1 MGCSDAAY
9 IIMLN
14 IGFLICGCPQSTEP
28 YIHPMMLFEYS
39 PEIQQV
45 KKTKQ
50 LAMIGHLR
58 EKGGIWGLSEEI
70 AGRGRERRKKTEVE
84 EVAMGRDEI

>member
-1 MGCSDAAY
+1 
-9 IIMLN
+9 MLN
-14 IGFLICGCPQSTEP
+14 IGFLICGRPQSTELHI
-28 YIHPMMLFEYS
+28 YQMMLFEYC
-39 PEIQQV
+39 PEIQLV
-45 KKTKQ
+45 KKKKKKQ
-50 LAMIGHLR
+50 LAMTGHLR